1 MSKLPQVRRLL
12 IEDFPDQKDWVGN
25 LFSPLNLFMDGVI
38 TCLSKGISL
47 RDNMAAD
54 IIVNNTSR
62 VPTLEKPIV
71 LPWNARLG
79 LPTSITI
86 GNITRVDGANFIL
99 VAPVAIQWK
108 YDSTQGIL
116 ITNIIGITPTSDDKF
131 NITYTV
137 FAG

>member
-25 LFSPLNLFMDGVI
+25 LFSPLNVFMDGVI
-38 TCLSKGISL
+38 SCLSKGISL

-62 VPTLEKPIV
+62 VPTLKKPIV
-71 LPWNARLG
+71 LPWNSRLG
-79 LPTSITI
+79 LPASITI
-86 GNITRVDGANFIL
+86 GNITRVDGANFVL

-108 YDSTQGIL
+108 YDFSQGIL
-116 ITNIIGITPTSDDKF
+116 ITNIIGITPTADDKF